1 MREPRLLSGR
11 YRLRSELGRGGMG
24 TVWEAYDELLDR
36 EVAVKEL
43 TVPFAPP
50 EHREVLIER
59 AMREAR
65 IAARLHHP
73 NIATVHDVV
82 LADERP
88 WIVMQLVRS
97 HSLSG
102 EIYDRGAL
110 AAPVVAGIGLDV
122 LAALRAAHAAGVL
135 HRDVKP
141 ANILL
146 TADGHAVLTDF
157 GLAIALDDSHDD
169 GATLT
174 QRGVVMGTPAYVAPE
189 RAAGGRATELSDIWS
204 LGATLYTAVE
214 GRAPF
219 PQGGSRLDTLNAVLT
234 RDPAPF
240 ERAGELAPVLAA
252 MLTKDPAERPGLDRV
267 RELLQQAQTRSRHRP
282 GPLPSGPDH
291 SQPTSARRRKPGRL
305 TPAPGPAPALSQDAG
320 QPTPTPS
327 WNADRMAPVLR
338 PAPAPSRAGGTP
350 QRVAGGPWWAS
361 GRCRGVVA
369 GAALI
374 AAVVTAVS
382 LPSSPSRWHAD
393 PIPQPTADT
402 PAEVPRGEPSSRPSG
417 GAAREE
423 RVRAEPRVKT
433 SSGARPT
440 GSARPSGSARPT
452 ASARPTG
459 SARPTASPGPTAASR
474 PSASASPS
482 ASARRSADGNG
493 RSADDIG
500 QSSDST
506 GWSADGNGRGRTG
519 PVGES
524 QPRGQGKGKDR

>member
-1 MREPRLLSGR
+1 MREPPLLSGR

-43 TVPFAPP
+43 TVPYAPP
-50 EHREVLIER
+50 EHREVLIQR

-82 LADERP
+82 LADGRP

-157 GLAIALDDSHDD
+157 GLAIALDDAHDD
-169 GATLT
+169 GAALT
-174 QRGVVMGTPAYVAPE
+174 QLGVVMGTPAYVAPE
-189 RAAGGRATELSDIWS
+189 RAAGGRATELSDVWS

-219 PQGGSRLDTLNAVLT
+219 PQGGSRLDTLHAVLT

-240 ERAGELAPVLAA
+240 ERAGGLAPALAA
-252 MLTKDPAERPGLDRV
+252 MLTKDPAQRPGLDRV
-267 RELLQQAQTRSRHRP
+267 RELLHQARTGSSRHPGPIPAREPLHQAQARPRHQPGPVSPGPGPSPQPLSTRRRNAGRSR
-282 GPLPSGPDH
+282 PD
-291 SQPTSARRRKPGRL
+291 
-305 TPAPGPAPALSQDAG
+305 
-320 QPTPTPS
+320 
-327 WNADRMAPVLR
+327 LR
-338 PAPAPSRAGGTP
+338 PAPPLTADQTAGTP
-350 QRVAGGPWWAS
+350 QPASTPSREAGRMMGRPWPVSARCVAA
-361 GRCRGVVA
+361 VT
-369 GAALI
+369 GAVLI
-374 AAVVTAVS
+374 ATVVTAVS
-382 LPSSPSRWHAD
+382 LQSSPSRWHAG
-393 PIPQPTADT
+393 PMPQPTTDAL
-402 PAEVPRGEPSSRPSG
+402 AEAPRAEPSSRPSG

-423 RVRAEPRVKT
+423 RARTERRVKT
-433 SSGARPT
+433 HS
-440 GSARPSGSARPT
+440 
-452 ASARPTG
+452 SARPTG
-459 SARPTASPGPTAASR
+459 SARPTASARPTLSSRPTTSARPTGSPDPTGASR
-474 PSASASPS
+474 PSVSASPS
-482 ASARRSADGNG
+482 ASPRRSADG
-493 RSADDIG
+493 IG

-506 GWSADGNGRGRTG
+506 RWSADGDGRGRTG
-519 PVGES
+519 HLGKSE
-524 QPRGQGKGKDR
+524 PRGQAKGKDK